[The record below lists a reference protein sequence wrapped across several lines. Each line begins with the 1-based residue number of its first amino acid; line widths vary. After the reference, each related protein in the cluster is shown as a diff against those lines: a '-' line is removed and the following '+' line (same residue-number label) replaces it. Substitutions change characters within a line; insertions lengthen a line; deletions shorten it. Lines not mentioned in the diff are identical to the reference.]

1 MNDYFSSKENFKRA
15 YKDEISHSFGRNF
28 EEAHPEEK
36 YVALGKMITDYVN
49 ENWRETKNAVKEQRA
64 KQLYYF
70 SMEFL
75 LGRLMTNNLMNL
87 GVYDVVRDGLE
98 ELGINIHDVEMMEQD
113 PGLGNGGL
121 GRLAAC
127 FLDSLASLNLPGNGN
142 CIRYHYGLFRQEI
155 VNCQQVEKPDCW
167 LKLGNVWEVWK
178 PYHAV
183 RVKFGGQLNAYMDNN
198 GKFHSAHVPDFAV

>member
-98 ELGINIHDVEMMEQD
+98 ELGINIH
-113 PGLGNGGL
+113 
-121 GRLAAC
+121 
-127 FLDSLASLNLPGNGN
+127 
-142 CIRYHYGLFRQEI
+142 
-155 VNCQQVEKPDCW
+155 
-167 LKLGNVWEVWK
+167 
-178 PYHAV
+178 
-183 RVKFGGQLNAYMDNN
+183 
-198 GKFHSAHVPDFAV
+198 